1 MTSAATQE
9 TTWQRAIHHPI
20 SLLGF
25 VIMISGTVVGNV
37 AIARMI
43 KVVNENKASV
53 DREIF
58 SAAEETEPVSGKAA
72 RAAAIK
78 KYREIQPQGRFYGML
93 QFGWVLNGMGF
104 LIMLG
109 GIFI

>member
-1 MTSAATQE
+1 
-9 TTWQRAIHHPI
+9 
-20 SLLGF
+20 LLGF
-25 VIMISGTVVGNV
+25 VIIISGTVVGNV

-53 DREIF
+53 NPDIF
-58 SAAEETEPVSGKAA
+58 SAAEEIEPVSGKAA

-78 KYREIQPQGRFYGML
+78 KYREIQPQGRLYEVL
-93 QFGWVLNGMGF
+93 QFSWVLNGIGF